1 MRNWQASKLR
11 IAPLWSA
18 LSLALLAIA
27 SPALHAEDAM
37 KPTSSHF
44 AYIGTYNPN
53 GEGVYRMQVDAKT
66 GALSAKTLVSSLPN
80 PAQLV
85 TDAKGQTLYVASEVA
100 DFNGTQHGGIVAY
113 RINPQD
119 GSLTPLNQVDSQGA
133 GPVYLSLTPDGRH
146 LLVANYVSGSVAA
159 FPIDSEGKLGAASS
173 VQQDVGPAGAAKPV
187 AAVEGSFA
195 ISDHNGPHAHMIASD
210 PSGKFVFSTDLGL
223 DRIYQWRFDAASGK
237 LTPNDPPWIAASSA
251 GAGPRHFIFH
261 PNGKIVLLIN
271 EEASTLTS
279 YRFDSQNGTLKQL
292 HAVSTLPADYK
303 GTSFAAGMALAAD
316 GKNLYVANRLHN
328 SIAQFSVSGEGEL
341 KPVAETWTRGD
352 YPRTITLDPS
362 GRYLYA
368 MNQRSDNVTR
378 FSVDQLSGKLSFVEG
393 YTPVGS
399 PSQMV
404 FLPAAK

>member
-1 MRNWQASKLR
+1 MRNWQASTLP
-11 IAPLWSA
+11 IAPLWGA
-18 LSLALLAIA
+18 LSLALLAFA
-27 SPALHAEDAM
+27 SPALHAEDTM

-53 GEGVYRMQVDAKT
+53 GEGVYRVQVDAKS
-66 GALSAKTLVSSLPN
+66 GELSGKTLVSNLPN

-85 TDAKGQTLYVASEVA
+85 VDAKGRTLYVASEVA
-100 DFNGTQHGGIVAY
+100 DFNGTKHGGIVAY

-119 GSLTPLNQVDSQGA
+119 GNLEPLNQVDSQGA

-146 LLVANYVSGSVAA
+146 LLVANYISGSVAV
-159 FPIDSEGKLGAASS
+159 FPVDSEGKLGAASS
-173 VQQDVGPAGAAKPV
+173 VQQDEGPAGAGKPA

-223 DRIYQWRFDAASGK
+223 DRIYQWRFDGSTGK

-251 GAGPRHFIFH
+251 GAGPRHFVFH
-261 PNGKIVLLIN
+261 PAGKTVVLVN

-279 YRFDSQNGTLKQL
+279 YRFDSQKGTLKQL
-292 HAVSTLPADYK
+292 HSVSSLPADYR
-303 GTSFAAGMALAAD
+303 GTNFAAGLALAED

-328 SIAQFSVSGEGEL
+328 SIAQFSVSDEGEL
-341 KPVAETWTRGD
+341 QPVAEIWTRGD

-368 MNQRSDNVTR
+368 LNQRSDNVTR
-378 FSVDQLSGKLSFVEG
+378 FSVDKHSGKLSFVEG

-404 FLPAAK
+404 FLPVAK

>member
-1 MRNWQASKLR
+1 MRNWQTSSTLR
-11 IAPLWSA
+11 TAVT
-18 LSLALLAIA
+18 LALLAMA

-37 KPTSSHF
+37 KSTSSHF

-53 GEGVYRMQVDAKT
+53 GEGVYRVQVDPVS
-66 GALSAKTLVSSLPN
+66 GALSARTLASSQPN
-80 PAQLV
+80 PAQLTV
-85 TDAKGQTLYVASEVA
+85 DAKGQTLYVASEVA
-100 DFNGTQHGGIVAY
+100 DFNGTQHGGIIAY
-113 RINPQD
+113 RINPTD
-119 GSLTPLNQVDSQGA
+119 GSLTQLNQVDAQGA
-133 GPVYLSLTPDGRH
+133 GPVYLFLTPNGRH
-146 LLVANYVSGSVAA
+146 LLVANYVSGTVAA
-159 FPIDSEGKLGAASS
+159 FPVESDGKLGTASS
-173 VQQDVGPAGAAKPV
+173 VQQQQGPAGAGKPE

-223 DRIYQWRFDAASGK
+223 DRIYQWRFDDASGQ

-251 GAGPRHFIFH
+251 GAGPRHFVFH
-261 PNGKIVLLIN
+261 PDGKTLLLVN

-279 YRFDSQNGTLKQL
+279 YRFDNQKGTLKQL
-292 HAVSTLPADYK
+292 HVVSSLPADYK
-303 GTSFAAGMALAAD
+303 GTNFAAGLVLSED

-328 SIAQFSVSGEGEL
+328 SIAQFSVGSGGEL
-341 KPVAETWTRGD
+341 HSVEETWTRGD
-352 YPRTITLDPS
+352 YPRSLTLSPD

-378 FSVDQLSGKLSFVEG
+378 FSVDKASGKLSFVEG

-404 FLPAAK
+404 FLPLAK

>member
-1 MRNWQASKLR
+1 MRNWQTSSTLR
-11 IAPLWSA
+11 TAVT
-18 LSLALLAIA
+18 LALLAMA

-37 KPTSSHF
+37 KSTSSHF

-53 GEGVYRMQVDAKT
+53 GEGVYRVQVDPVS
-66 GALSAKTLVSSLPN
+66 GALSARTLASSQPN
-80 PAQLV
+80 PAQLTV
-85 TDAKGQTLYVASEVA
+85 DAKGQTLYVASEVA
-100 DFNGTQHGGIVAY
+100 DFNGTQHGGIIAY
-113 RINPQD
+113 RINPTD
-119 GSLTPLNQVDSQGA
+119 GSLTQLNQADAQGA
-133 GPVYLSLTPDGRH
+133 GPVYLFLTPNGRH
-146 LLVANYVSGSVAA
+146 LLVANYVSGTVAA
-159 FPIDSEGKLGAASS
+159 FPVESDGKLGTASS
-173 VQQDVGPAGAAKPV
+173 VQQQQGPAGAGKPE

-223 DRIYQWRFDAASGK
+223 DRIYQWRFDDASGQ

-251 GAGPRHFIFH
+251 GAGPRHFVFH
-261 PNGKIVLLIN
+261 PDGKTLLLVN

-279 YRFDSQNGTLKQL
+279 YRFDNQKGTLKQL
-292 HAVSTLPADYK
+292 HVISSLPADYK
-303 GTSFAAGMALAAD
+303 GTNFAAGLVLSED

-328 SIAQFSVSGEGEL
+328 SIAQFSVGSGGEL
-341 KPVAETWTRGD
+341 HSVAETWTRGD
-352 YPRTITLDPS
+352 YPRSLTLSPD

-378 FSVDQLSGKLSFVEG
+378 FSVDKASGKLSFVEG

-404 FLPAAK
+404 FLPLAK

>member
-1 MRNWQASKLR
+1 MRNWQASTLR

-18 LSLALLAIA
+18 LSLALLAVA
-27 SPALHAEDAM
+27 SPALHAEEAI
-37 KPTSSHF
+37 KPMSSHF

-53 GEGVYRMQVDAKT
+53 GEGVYRVQVDAKS
-66 GALSAKTLVSSLPN
+66 GALSGKTLVSNLPN

-85 TDAKGQTLYVASEVA
+85 VDAKGRTLYVASEVA
-100 DFNGTQHGGIVAY
+100 NFDGTQHGGIVAY

-119 GSLTPLNQVDSQGA
+119 GGLTQLNQVDSQGA

-146 LLVANYVSGSVAA
+146 LLVANYISGSVAA
-159 FPIDSEGKLGAASS
+159 FPVDSEGKLGAASS
-173 VQQDVGPAGAAKPV
+173 VQQDAGPAGAGKPA

-223 DRIYQWRFDAASGK
+223 DRIYQWRFDGGTGK

-251 GAGPRHFIFH
+251 GAGPRHFVFH
-261 PNGKIVLLIN
+261 PDGKTVLLIN

-279 YRFDSQNGTLKQL
+279 YRFDRQKGTLKQL
-292 HAVSTLPADYK
+292 HAVSSLPADYQ
-303 GTSFAAGMALAAD
+303 GTSFAAGLALAED

-328 SIAQFSVSGEGEL
+328 SIAQFSVSGDGEL
-341 KPVAETWTRGD
+341 KPVAEIWTRGD

-368 MNQRSDNVTR
+368 MNQRSDNITR
-378 FSVDQLSGKLSFVEG
+378 FSVDKQNGKLSFVEG